1 MTEQLAV
8 WSSRRPWLTL
18 AGWALALVVAIAI
31 SAAFLDD
38 ALSADEGVTSD
49 PDSRRADELVIERF
63 ADELGPPGR
72 DATEVVVVRS
82 ASATVDEARFKRR
95 IQGIAAQLR
104 RAGATRVTSFYDTG
118 ERRMV
123 SPDRDATWM
132 LVDLGR
138 EAEGEIEAVVDAV
151 EAADGRNGF
160 DAAITGEHTLYADF
174 STLAE
179 EDLRTGE
186 LGFGLPAALIV
197 LLIVFGSAVAGLIPL
212 LLAIVSIVVAL
223 ALTALVGQAFPLSVF
238 ATNMLAAMGL
248 ALGIDYSLFVL
259 SRYREE
265 RLHGR
270 DRYAAIAALGATASR
285 AVLFSGLAFTLA
297 MVGLLLVPST
307 VMRSVAAGAIV
318 VALVSVAAALTLL
331 PALLGLLGDRVN
343 ALRIPSFGRS
353 EGREESPFWSR
364 IVRAVMRRPLTSLVL
379 ATAALLA
386 MAIPVL
392 ALRSGETG
400 VNTLPDRLPAK
411 QGYLALNAEFPGETS
426 EPVEI
431 VIDGDAGSPAVNTGI
446 DRLSERLASEELLG
460 RAEREINRAG
470 DLTLL
475 TVPVQGDPRGED
487 AVEAVR
493 ELRSEH
499 VPRAFPDPGVDVLVA
514 GVTAE
519 SIDKSDTMS
528 RWLPIILALVLGLS
542 FALLTIAFRSLVV
555 AAKAVTVNLLS
566 VGAAYGLL
574 VLVFQ
579 GGIGNELLGFQQVDT
594 IESWV
599 PLFLFGVLFGLSMDY
614 HVFLLSR
621 IRERF
626 RQTGDNS
633 DAIAHGVG
641 STGRI
646 ITGAALI
653 IIAVFGGFARG
664 DLVMFQQMG
673 FGVAIALLLDATIA
687 RLVLVPAGMELLAER
702 NWYLPSWLR
711 WLPEV
716 RVEQRGP
723 AKAALAS
730 PAAGGSSLATGNAG
744 VSRDPLREV
753 QDGRLAIIVDS
764 AVTRRPLRQ
773 KEPPARPTKE
783 R

>member
-1 MTEQLAV
+1 V
-8 WSSRRPWLTL
+8 
-18 AGWALALVVAIAI
+18 
-31 SAAFLDD
+31 F
-38 ALSADEGVTSD
+38 
-49 PDSRRADELVIERF
+49 ERF
-63 ADELGPPGR
+63 ADERSRRGR

-82 ASATVDEARFKRR
+82 SSTTVDQARFERR
-95 IQGIAAQLR
+95 LQGIAAQLR
-104 RAGATRVTSFYDTG
+104 REGATRVTSVYDTG
-118 ERRMV
+118 EQRLV
-123 SPDRDATWM
+123 SRDHDAAGMLVALGRDAE
-132 LVDLGR
+132 DDI
-138 EAEGEIEAVVDAV
+138 EGVVDAV
-151 EAADGRNGF
+151 EAADGRAGF
-160 DAAITGEHTLYADF
+160 DVTITGEFTLDADF

-179 EDLRTGE
+179 EDLRNGE

-238 ATNMLAAMGL
+238 ATNMLTAMGL

-270 DRYAAIAALGATASR
+270 DRSDAIAALGATASR
-285 AVLFSGLAFTLA
+285 AVLFSGIAFTLA
-297 MVGLLLVPST
+297 MIGLLLVPST
-307 VMRSVAAGAIV
+307 VMRSVAAGAIAA
-318 VALVSVAAALTLL
+318 ALVSIAAALTLL

-343 ALRIPSFGRS
+343 ALRIPFFGRGA
-353 EGREESPFWSR
+353 GREQSPFWSR
-364 IVRAVMRRPLTSLVL
+364 MVRAVMRRPLTSLVV
-379 ATAALLA
+379 ATATLLGLA
-386 MAIPVL
+386 VPVL
-392 ALRSGETG
+392 DLRSGEAG
-400 VNTLPDRLPAK
+400 VETITDRLPAK
-411 QGYLALNAEFPGETS
+411 QGYLALNAEFPGETA

-431 VIDGDAGSPAVNTGI
+431 VIDGDAGSPAVQSGI
-446 DRLSERLASEELLG
+446 DRLSARLEREELLG
-460 RAEREINRAG
+460 RAELQTNRAG

-475 TVPVQGDPRGED
+475 TFPVQGDPLGED
-487 AVEAVR
+487 AIDAIR

-499 VPRAFPDPGVDVLVA
+499 IPHAFRDPGVDVLVA
-514 GVTAE
+514 GDTAE

-528 RWLPIILALVLGLS
+528 RWLPIILAFVLGLS
-542 FALLTIAFRSLVV
+542 FVLLTIAFRSLVV
-555 AAKAVTVNLLS
+555 AAKAIAVNLLS

-579 GGIGNELLGFQQVDT
+579 EGIGNELLGFRRVDT

-626 RQTGDNS
+626 RQAGDNS

-653 IIAVFGGFARG
+653 IIAVFSGFARG

-673 FGVAIALLLDATIA
+673 FGVAIALLLDATLV
-687 RLVLVPAGMELLAER
+687 RLVLVPAAMELLGER
-702 NWYLPSWLR
+702 NWYLPPWLR

-716 RVEQRGP
+716 HLDQRAPARVAPQ
-723 AKAALAS
+723 S
-730 PAAGGSSLATGNAG
+730 SAAGGSS
-744 VSRDPLREV
+744 
-753 QDGRLAIIVDS
+753 
-764 AVTRRPLRQ
+764 
-773 KEPPARPTKE
+773 
-783 R
+783 

>member
-353 EGREESPFWSR
+353 AGREESPFWSR

-499 VPRAFPDPGVDVLVA
+499 VPHAFPDPGVDVLVA

-519 SIDKSDTMS
+519 SMDKSDTMS
-528 RWLPIILALVLGLS
+528 RWLPIVLAFVLGLS

-687 RLVLVPAGMELLAER
+687 RLVLVPAGMELLGER

-716 RVEQRGP
+716 GVEQRGP

-744 VSRDPLREV
+744 VSRDPLRASERCKM
-753 QDGRLAIIVDS
+753 DDLRS
-764 AVTRRPLRQ
+764 SSTRP
-773 KEPPARPTKE
+773 
-783 R
+783 

>member
-1 MTEQLAV
+1 MTKQLAV

-82 ASATVDEARFKRR
+82 ASATVDEARFKQR
-95 IQGIAAQLR
+95 IQKIAAQLR

-265 RLHGR
+265 RLHGHER
-270 DRYAAIAALGATASR
+270 FHAIGAVGATASR
-285 AVLFSGLAFTLA
+285 AVLFSGIAFTLT
-297 MVGLLLVPST
+297 MVGLLLVPHT
-307 VMRSVAAGAIV
+307 IMRSLAAGAIV
-318 VALVSVAAALTLL
+318 AGLVSLAAALTLL

-343 ALRIPSFGRS
+343 ALRIPFFGRTS
-353 EGREESPFWSR
+353 AREQSPFWSR
-364 IVRAVMRRPLTSLVL
+364 MVRAVMRRPHAYLAL
-379 ATAALLA
+379 ATAILLA
-386 MAIPVL
+386 LAAPVI
-392 ALRSGETG
+392 ALRSGEAG
-400 VNTLPDRLPAK
+400 VSTLPDHLPAK
-411 QGYLALNAEFPGETS
+411 QGYLALNAEFPGETT
-426 EPVEI
+426 EPVEV
-431 VIDGDAGSPAVNTGI
+431 VIDGDADSPAVQRGI
-446 DRLSERLASEELLG
+446 ERLTKRMASDDLLG
-460 RAEREINRAG
+460 RPQLETNRAS
-470 DLTLL
+470 DLTVL
-475 TVPVQGDPRGED
+475 TV
-487 AVEAVR
+487 
-493 ELRSEH
+493 
-499 VPRAFPDPGVDVLVA
+499 
-514 GVTAE
+514 
-519 SIDKSDTMS
+519 
-528 RWLPIILALVLGLS
+528 
-542 FALLTIAFRSLVV
+542 
-555 AAKAVTVNLLS
+555 
-566 VGAAYGLL
+566 
-574 VLVFQ
+574 
-579 GGIGNELLGFQQVDT
+579 
-594 IESWV
+594 
-599 PLFLFGVLFGLSMDY
+599 
-614 HVFLLSR
+614 
-621 IRERF
+621 
-626 RQTGDNS
+626 
-633 DAIAHGVG
+633 
-641 STGRI
+641 
-646 ITGAALI
+646 
-653 IIAVFGGFARG
+653 
-664 DLVMFQQMG
+664 
-673 FGVAIALLLDATIA
+673 
-687 RLVLVPAGMELLAER
+687 
-702 NWYLPSWLR
+702 
-711 WLPEV
+711 
-716 RVEQRGP
+716 
-723 AKAALAS
+723 
-730 PAAGGSSLATGNAG
+730 
-744 VSRDPLREV
+744 
-753 QDGRLAIIVDS
+753 
-764 AVTRRPLRQ
+764 
-773 KEPPARPTKE
+773 
-783 R
+783 